1 MRKLKEPEIS
11 AVDILDIASRQSESP
26 LNETLQQENLKL
38 GIESCETK
46 YRGALTANNAA
57 SLGESSNVAG
67 VLDDVTAKYVYDRLR
82 SYKYL
87 NGTVIDYLFGLARF
101 TKCAYCGHAV
111 PRQLD
116 HYLPRGRYVE
126 FSFLPINLIPSCAN
140 CNAVDAKG
148 SKYPTSSDDTFFHPY
163 FDDPDDGKWLFA
175 EMSVDDDGLRIAYHV
190 QRPDNWALDKFK
202 RVNYTFKTLKLSAT
216 YAQDVVCRIRSIYT
230 QLFKIYEKEGAHG
243 VSEYF
248 MVESQD
254 RCNESDLND
263 WFRVAF
269 EYLASHED
277 LCAKL
282 DKWFPD

>member
-1 MRKLKEPEIS
+1 MRKLEEPEIS
-11 AVDILDIASRQSESP
+11 AVDILDIASRQSKSP
-26 LNETLQQENLKL
+26 LKETLQNESLKN
-38 GIESCETK
+38 GVESVQTK
-46 YRGALTANNAA
+46 YCGAVKAGNAA
-57 SLGESSNVAG
+57 SLGSSANVLG
-67 VLDDVTAKYVYDRLR
+67 VLDDDTAKYVYDRLR
-82 SYKYL
+82 SYKYRK
-87 NGTVIDYLFGLARF
+87 GSVADYLFSLAKF

-148 SKYPTSSDDTFFHPY
+148 SKYPTSPDDTFFHPY
-163 FDDPDDGKWLFA
+163 FDDPDDGRWLFV

-190 QRPDNWALDKFK
+190 QRPDNWKLDKFK
-202 RVNYTFKTLKLSAT
+202 RVNYTFKTLRLSVT
-216 YAQDVVCRIRSIYT
+216 YAQDAICRIRSIYG
-230 QLFKIYEKEGAHG
+230 QLLKICEKEGSQGLA
-243 VSEYF
+243 EYF
-248 MVESQD
+248 SKESQD
-254 RCNESDLND
+254 RCDAANPND